1 MRRAGTDRGLTVN
14 EMGSPGRGET
24 SGSADAPLSGHA
36 AGAPESLRG
45 PAGGRR
51 HGGFR
56 WVVPGVVAVLVVGG
70 VLAGWRT
77 GVFSRPAT
85 SGGGQGAAAPSTQP
99 VVRANLSEQTPVDGT
114 LGYAGSYTVTGAG
127 GGTLT
132 WLPSVGQVI
141 RQGQVLYKTDLTDP
155 VVLLYGSLPDWRVLA
170 EGVTGAD
177 VTQLNRDLVSLG
189 YADRTDISAEG
200 WDYFSWET
208 KVGVDALQSAAGISS
223 PSGSLA
229 VRSVVFEPHAIRV
242 TSLLG
247 SLGNPAAG
255 PLLSAT
261 SDQHVVSIALNT
273 SDESEVAVGDTVS
286 ITLPDGASTPAKIS
300 SVGTVASGSGSSA
313 TIPVTVTLTEPS
325 AAGNLDEAPVTAE
338 ITAESVSNVL
348 AVPVGALLA
357 QSPGRYA
364 VEVTGPDNT
373 RRLVPVAVGLFD
385 DSSSLVQVTGNLTP
399 GQLVVVPST

>member
-1 MRRAGTDRGLTVN
+1 MS
-14 EMGSPGRGET
+14 EMISQGREESGGSAET
-24 SGSADAPLSGHA
+24 PVSGQAADAPGGLRAAARARRRGRLRRIA
-36 AGAPESLRG
+36 AGIA
-45 PAGGRR
+45 
-51 HGGFR
+51 
-56 WVVPGVVAVLVVGG
+56 AVLVVGG
-70 VLAGWRT
+70 VLVAWRAGA
-77 GVFSRPAT
+77 FSQT
-85 SGGGQGAAAPSTQP
+85 SPSGAGQGAAAPSTQP

-132 WLPSVGQVI
+132 GLPSVGQVI
-141 RQGQVLYKTDLTDP
+141 RQGQGLYKTDLTDP

-286 ITLPDGASTPAKIS
+286 ITLPDGASTPGKIS

-313 TIPVTVTLTEPS
+313 TIPVMVTLTEPS

>member
-1 MRRAGTDRGLTVN
+1 VS
-14 EMGSPGRGET
+14 EMVSPGRGET
-24 SGSADAPLSGHA
+24 SEPADAPLAGHA

-45 PAGGRR
+45 PAGARR
-51 HGGFR
+51 HGRFR
-56 WVVPGVVAVLVVGG
+56 WVVPGVVAVLVAGG
-70 VLAGWRT
+70 ALAGWRT
-77 GVFSRPAT
+77 GAFSRPAA
-85 SGGGQGAAAPSTQP
+85 SGVGQGVAAPATQP

-155 VVLLYGSLPDWRVLA
+155 VVLLYGQLPDWRVLD

-189 YADRTDISAEG
+189 YADRADISAEG

-229 VRSVVFEPHAIRV
+229 VRSVVFEPRAIRV

-286 ITLPDGASTPAKIS
+286 ITLPDGASTPGKIS